1 MERNIMKKMAIKKQ
15 IVVFGGC
22 FNPPLNSHFSLAE
35 QMIVEY
41 PEIEK
46 VIFVPVNSQY
56 EKIDL
61 IENEHRYQ
69 MLKSVCD
76 KNEKFEVSRIEID
89 SERQLY
95 TVETL
100 HKLQEVYTN
109 YEVAFL
115 TGSDNLK
122 TLDTWK
128 KVEELITKFK
138 LYILERDNDC
148 MEKIIENN
156 KLLRNHR
163 ESFIKAKDT
172 IKSNLSSTFVREKI
186 KAGKS
191 IRYLTPDEVITY
203 IKQHQLYR

>member
-1 MERNIMKKMAIKKQ
+1 MEEHNRKQ
-15 IVVFGGC
+15 IIVFGGC

-35 QMIVEY
+35 QMIAEY
-41 PEIEK
+41 SEIEK
-46 VIFVPVNSQY
+46 IIFVPVNSQY

-69 MLKSVCD
+69 MLKAVCD

-100 HKLQEVYTN
+100 HKLQEEYTD

-128 KVEELITKFK
+128 KVEELTTRFK
-138 LYILERDNDC
+138 LYILERDTDC
-148 MEKIIENN
+148 MEEIIQNN
-156 KLLRNHR
+156 ELLRKHR
-163 ESFIKAKDT
+163 QAFIKTKDT

-191 IRYLTPDEVITY
+191 IRYLTPDEVISY
-203 IKQHQLYR
+203 IKEHQLYQ

>member
-1 MERNIMKKMAIKKQ
+1 MKKEINKEQ
-15 IVVFGGC
+15 IIVFGGC

-35 QMIVEY
+35 QMIAEY

-69 MLKSVCD
+69 MLKAVCD

-89 SERQLY
+89 NERQLY

-100 HKLQEVYTN
+100 RILQQQYQN
-109 YEVAFL
+109 YEVTFL

-128 KVEELITKFK
+128 KIEELIRDFK
-138 LYILERDNDC
+138 IYILERDNDC

-156 KLLRNHR
+156 ELLRNHR

-186 KAGKS
+186 KEGKS

-203 IKQHQLYR
+203 IKQHQLYQ